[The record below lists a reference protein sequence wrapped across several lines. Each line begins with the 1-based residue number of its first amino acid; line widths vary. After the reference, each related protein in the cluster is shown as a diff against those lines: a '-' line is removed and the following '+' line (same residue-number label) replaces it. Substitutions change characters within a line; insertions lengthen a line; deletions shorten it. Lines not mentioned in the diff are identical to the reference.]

1 MNAEKSLK
9 LARRFIELPLQ
20 KRRLFLDGLRAE
32 GIDFS
37 QFPIP
42 ADVPQADR
50 QVLSYAQRRMWFLW
64 QLDPHSGAYNLPG
77 AVRLTGTLN
86 IDALQQAFTH
96 VVQRH
101 ETLRTVF
108 RQNADD
114 SLEHVGHAAPLTVE
128 QVDFTL
134 LPALDHDQAV
144 AAEAQQ
150 QSLQPFD
157 LANGPLLRIKL
168 LKLGTTEHVLLL
180 TLHHIV
186 SDGWSMNVLIDE
198 FIRSY
203 DAFERNQ
210 QPQLPALAIQYS
222 DYALWQRRWLEAG
235 ERERQLHY
243 WQAKLGDEHPVMA
256 LPTDYPRPAMPSYR
270 GTRHEFAV
278 APQLVEQLR
287 SLAQRHNVTL
297 FMLLLGAFNI
307 LLQRYSGQ
315 NDLRVGVPIANRNRR
330 EVEGLIGF
338 FVNTQVLRTQLTAQT
353 SVAELLEAIK
363 ETALGAQAHQEL
375 PFEQLVEALKL
386 ERNLSH
392 NPLFQV
398 MYNHQ
403 PNVAD
408 IEAVKTASGLQLG
421 LIEWEGRTTQFDLSL
436 DTYEKSGRLHAA
448 LTYAND
454 LFDGATITRMAR
466 HWNNLLR
473 ALVDNPERR
482 IGELPMLDASEVQT
496 QVHDWNR
503 THAEYP
509 THTCLQQLIEA
520 QVERTPNAMAVV
532 FGAQSMTY
540 GQLNAH
546 ANQLAHRLREQGVG
560 PDVLVGIAAERS
572 LEMVLGLLA
581 TLKAGGAYVPLD
593 PDYPA
598 ERLSYMI
605 EDSGIQLLLTQAHLL
620 ARLPVPDHVPTLRLD
635 STVGAS
641 LSRDLLNDQEIAR
654 QARSYSTQNLPS
666 FTQPEHLAYVI
677 YTSGST
683 GKPKGAGNTHAAL
696 VNRLSWMQQ
705 AYPLAVD
712 DAVLQKTPFS
722 FDVSVWEFFWPLLT
736 GARLVVAQPGEHRE
750 PLRLI
755 ETLREQQITTVH
767 FVPSMLQ
774 AFIHEVGVEQCSSL
788 RRIVCSGE
796 ALPIDAQQQV
806 FAKLPNAE
814 LYNLYGPTE
823 AAIDVTHWTCV
834 DEGANSVPIGLPIAN
849 LRTLVLDADLSPVAM
864 GVAGELYLGGV
875 GLARSYHR
883 RPALTAERFVPCPFN
898 EGERLYRTGD
908 LVRQR
913 VDGVIEYL
921 GRLDHQVK
929 LRGLRIELGEIEAR
943 LAEQPAVREAVVVVL
958 DGKQLVAY
966 VVLQDP
972 ATTDDW
978 QAALVS
984 QLQRGLPEYMVP
996 SHWVSLER
1004 LPLSPNGKLERK
1016 TLPRPDLSTLQQGYV
1031 APTNELEQRLAEIWK
1046 QVLGVAQVG
1055 VDDNFFALGGDSIIS
1070 IQVVSRAR
1078 QAGIA
1083 FSPRDLFQHQ
1093 TIRRLVRVAALS
1105 THTLIDQGLATGAVA
1120 LAPVQQWFFAQDM
1133 PQRQHWNQ
1141 SLLLHPRQP
1150 IDPAQLEHA
1159 LNTLLSHHDA
1169 LRLRFEQRDGQWQ
1182 QAYAELPIDSLLWL
1196 RQATSIDELNT
1207 LCEQTQLSLDLQT
1220 GPLLRALLVEMPDHS
1235 QRLLLVVHHLVVDG
1249 VSWRVLLEDVQ
1260 QFYTQPAQTPQAK
1273 TSAYQAWT
1281 ARLADEALARVDEL
1295 ALWQRQLAGASSD
1308 LPCDRP
1314 GAGLQNRHGR
1324 TLALTL
1330 DSELTRQLLHV
1341 APATYRTQVNDLLL
1355 SALARVICRW
1365 SGQAS
1370 SLIQL
1375 EGHGREALFAE
1386 LDLSR
1391 TVGWFTSLFPV
1402 QLTPAADMGA
1412 SIKSIKEQ
1420 LRSVPDKGVGFGLLR
1435 YLAGDEVGAQLA
1447 RLATPRITF
1456 NYLGQFDRQFDEGAL
1471 FVPAAESAGV
1481 AQDENAP
1488 LANWLSIEGQVY
1500 GGELSL
1506 QWTYSH
1512 EMFDDATVQALVDDY
1527 RRELS
1532 ALIAHC
1538 VNCEQG
1544 GMTPSD
1550 FPLAQLTQAQLDNL
1564 NVPASAIED
1573 IYPLSPMQQG
1583 LLVHTLLEPGS
1594 GIYFMQ
1600 DRYIIDSEIDLPRF
1614 TAAWHAVTQ
1623 RHDALRASFSLD
1635 DDGQMLQIIHRDAAP
1650 NVQVHDWTDRAE
1662 CEHESALQ
1670 ALLSEDR
1677 AQGFDL
1683 LNTPPFSL
1691 RLIRRSAGH
1700 YWFILSNHHILIDA
1714 WCRSLLLQDF
1724 FALYSG
1730 QRSLP
1735 PAARYRDFIEWLQGQ
1750 GEREALQAWTLEL
1763 AGFEQPTPLP
1773 FDRAVRRQGGFS
1785 QIGDCYADL
1794 DVSQGRALRE
1804 LAQRFQLTVNTLTQ
1818 AAWALV
1824 LQRYSGLDDVLFGVT
1839 VAGRPINRPE
1849 MQDTVGLFINSIP
1862 LRLRLPRAG
1871 HSVSVREWLQD
1882 LFEHN
1887 LALRE
1892 HEHLPLLK
1900 IQACSALEKGQ
1911 PIFDSLFV
1919 YENAP
1924 VESAVVSGAEQI
1936 SAKSDSARTHT
1947 NYPMT
1952 VVVYPGDALGLHL
1965 SYDQRFF
1972 DEATVE
1978 RLLADFKRLL
1988 LSIGEHAEGNVADLP
2003 WLAATERDHVLQAG
2017 NQTTRDYPLAQ
2028 GYVRLFEAQV
2038 AAQPE
2043 QVVATC
2049 LEQRWTYR
2057 DLDRRANRL
2066 GHALLAAGVSS
2077 DQPVAL
2083 LADRSLALLGM
2094 MLGSFKAGAAY
2105 LPLDP
2110 QLPVQRLLDLL
2121 QLGQVPMLVAS
2132 VACREQAYSLLAL
2145 LNPQQRPQLLI
2156 WDEVQT
2162 AGYSSEQ
2169 PGIYTGP
2176 NSLAYVIFTSGSTG
2190 TPKGV
2195 MVEQAG
2201 MLNNQLSKKPY
2212 LDLTPA
2218 DVIAQTASQSFDISV
2233 WQFLAAPL
2241 LGAQVDIVPNAIAH
2255 DPAALLAHVDARGI
2269 SVLESVP
2276 SLIHSLLD
2284 EPTGSLAT
2292 LRWML
2297 PTGEAMP
2304 PELAR
2309 RWLQRYP
2316 QIGLVNAYGPAECSD
2331 DVALFRV
2338 DAASAEGA
2346 YLPIGL
2352 ATDNNRLYVLGG
2364 DLQPVPMGVVGE
2376 LYVAGTGVGRGY
2388 FSDPLRT
2395 AAVFLPNPY
2404 AEQPGERLY
2413 RTGDLAR
2420 RRSDGQ
2426 LEYVGRI
2433 DQQVKVR
2440 GFRIELGEIE
2450 SRLRDLAG
2458 VREAAVVVQDS
2469 PTGKALVACVVA
2481 DDETQVWDQLRE
2493 QLKAGLKAQLP
2504 DYMLPLQWL
2513 QLDTLPLNANGKVD
2527 RKALPQAQT
2536 GDWQREMIAPHA
2548 GIETRIATIWQAVL
2562 KLDAVSR
2569 DDNFFELGGHS
2580 LLVAQVVSRVRQQL
2594 NIELPLSS
2602 LFESSVLS
2610 DFAAR
2615 CATPPPSVSQ
2625 PSLRPRVGDEPSVL
2639 SYAQQRQWILWQLD
2653 PDSAAY
2659 NIPAALRLKGALN
2672 REALLRSFNA
2682 LQSRHATLRT
2692 TFTQDGEQARGVLH
2706 ASLPLAL
2713 RELTL
2718 DVADPLRVEAWVAEE
2733 MRQPFDL
2740 RNGPLLRLLLLKVA
2754 ADEHVLVL
2762 TVHHIAADGWSMQ
2775 VMVDEFSALYL
2786 GHDLPPLAVSYA
2798 DYASWQRE
2806 WLQAGEGE
2814 RQLNAWREKLGSQ
2827 HPPLELPSELTRPA
2841 IRSERGARLELAIEP
2856 ALADGLRQVAQQYNV
2871 TLFMLLLASFQTLLH
2886 RYSGQSAINVGV
2898 PNAGRGR
2905 LETEGLIGFFINTQV
2920 LRAEI
2925 DGQQTFAS
2933 LLQQVKRD
2941 ALWAQAH
2948 QDLPFEQLVDALQPQ
2963 RSLSHSP
2970 LFQVLFNHQRQMG
2983 DSVERALPGLSIER
2997 MDWQQHTAQFDL
3009 ALDTEEQGDQL
3020 HASLTYACEVYDAA
3034 TIERLA
3040 GHWLNLLQAVV
3051 REPQQRIAQLPLLNS
3066 AEQQALIAQWNPQVQ
3081 VQPVA
3086 PTLHQLFEAQVALH
3100 PQALALRCGDDS
3112 LSYGELNAQANR
3124 LAHKLRELKV
3134 GPEVR
3139 VGIATER
3146 ALALVVGV
3154 LAILKAGGAYVP
3166 LDPQYPAERLSYMIE
3181 DSGIQL
3187 LLTQEHL
3194 LENLPPR
3201 VGVQAL
3207 CLEHVALD
3215 AFSADNVPNLAQP
3228 DNLAYVIFT
3237 SGSTGRPK
3245 GALLTHANV
3254 TRLLSATADEFGFG
3268 PSDVWTLFH
3277 SCAFDFSVWELYG
3290 ALCTGGRLVIVPYFI
3305 SREPHAFHQLL
3316 CDEQVTVLNQTP
3328 TAFRQLLP
3336 IACNSPQTLALRW
3349 VIFGGEALDV
3359 ASLRPWYERFGNDQ
3373 TTLVNM
3379 YGITETTVHVTYRA
3393 LSPLDLDAK
3402 VQSPIGRP
3410 VNDLSWYLLDSQLQP
3425 VMPGCAGELYI
3436 AGAGLARGYH
3446 GRAGL
3451 SAERFVPS
3459 PFASGARLYRSG
3471 DLARQRADGNIDYLG
3486 RIDQQVKIR
3495 GFRIELGEIETCLKQ
3510 QLGVSDAVLSVHQ
3523 GQLCAYVVA
3532 DETPADAR
3540 LWREQLRTALKV
3552 DLPDYMVPSHWLLL
3566 DALPLTSN
3574 GKLDRKALPLPAT
3587 DLYQRPYSAPVGALE
3602 TRLAAIWAQVLEVE
3616 RVGRHDNF
3624 FELGGHSLLAAQAS
3638 ARVELELGLDVALR
3652 ALFEAADLQAY
3663 AALAQAQTPADNDV
3677 RLSALES
3684 LLDEMEI
3691 N

>member
-9 LARRFIELPLQ
+9 LARRFIELPLE

-42 ADVPQADR
+42 GDVPQADR
-50 QVLSYAQRRMWFLW
+50 QALSYAQRRMWFLW

-77 AVRLTGTLN
+77 AVRLTGALN
-86 IDALQQAFTH
+86 LRALEQAFAE

-101 ETLRTVF
+101 QTLRTVF
-108 RQNADD
+108 RQNPDD
-114 SLEHVGHAAPLTVE
+114 SLEQVERLAPITVE
-128 QVDFTL
+128 PVDFSL
-134 LPALDHDQAV
+134 LPAIEREQAV

-168 LKLGTTEHVLLL
+168 LKLGADEHVLLL

-198 FIRSY
+198 FIRCY
-203 DAFERNQ
+203 DAFARNEA
-210 QPQLPALAIQYS
+210 PQLPELAIQYS

-235 ERERQLHY
+235 EQTRQLAY
-243 WQAKLGDEHPVMA
+243 WQAKLGDEHPVIT
-256 LPTDYPRPAMPSYR
+256 LPNDYPRPAVPSYR

-278 APQLVEQLR
+278 APELVEQLR
-287 SLAQRHNVTL
+287 ALAQQHTVTL

-338 FVNTQVLRTQLTAQT
+338 FVNTQVLRTQLTADT
-353 SVAELLEAIK
+353 TVAELLAAVK

-403 PNVAD
+403 PQVAD
-408 IEAVKTASGLQLG
+408 IEAIQTASGLTLG

-454 LFDGATITRMAR
+454 LFDGATISRMAR
-466 HWNNLLR
+466 HWCNLLR
-473 ALVDNPERR
+473 ALVDHPERR
-482 IGELPMLDASEVQT
+482 IGDLPMLDASEIQT
-496 QVHDWNR
+496 RVHDWNR
-503 THAEYP
+503 THAQYP
-509 THTCLQQLIEA
+509 THTGLHVLIEA
-520 QVERTPNAMAVV
+520 QVERIPDATALV
-532 FGAQSMTY
+532 FGAQTLSY
-540 GQLNAH
+540 AQLNAR
-546 ANQLAHRLREQGVG
+546 ANQLAHELRERGVG
-560 PDVLVGIAAERS
+560 PDVLVGIAVERS
-572 LEMVLGLLA
+572 VEMVIGLLA
-581 TLKAGGAYVPLD
+581 ILKAGGAYVPLD
-593 PDYPA
+593 PEYPA

-605 EDSGIQLLLTQAHLL
+605 DDSGIQLLLTQEHLQT
-620 ARLPVPDHVPTLRLD
+620 ALPQHIPVMRLD
-635 STVGAS
+635 C
-641 LSRDLLNDQEIAR
+641 LNDQQIAR
-654 QARSYSTQNLPS
+654 QARAYSAENLVDLTRPQN
-666 FTQPEHLAYVI
+666 LAYVI

-705 AYPLAVD
+705 AYRLTAD

-755 ETLREQQITTVH
+755 ETIRQQQISTLH

-774 AFIHEVGVEQCSSL
+774 AFIHEVGVEQCTSL

-796 ALPIDAQQQV
+796 ALPVDAQQQV
-806 FAKLPNAE
+806 FSKLPDAE

-823 AAIDVTHWTCV
+823 AAIDVTHWTCI
-834 DEGANSVPIGLPIAN
+834 DEGAASVPIGLPIAN
-849 LRTLVLDADLSPVAM
+849 LRTLVLDANLSPVAL
-864 GVAGELYLGGV
+864 GVAGELYLGGA

-898 EGERLYRTGD
+898 QGERLYRTGD
-908 LVRQR
+908 WVRQR

-943 LAEQPAVREAVVVVL
+943 LTEQPAVREAVVQVL

-966 VVLQDP
+966 VVLHAQAP
-972 ATTDDW
+972 ADAW
-978 QAALVS
+978 QTELAN
-984 QLQRGLPEYMVP
+984 QLQLGLPDYMVP
-996 SHWVSLER
+996 IHWVSLER
-1004 LPLSPNGKLERK
+1004 LPLSPNGKLDRK
-1016 TLPRPDLSTLQQGYV
+1016 ALPRPDISTVQQGYV
-1031 APTNELEQRLAEIWK
+1031 APASELELRLAEIWQ
-1046 QVLGVAQVG
+1046 QVLGVAQIG

-1093 TIRRLVRVAALS
+1093 TIRSLARIAALS
-1105 THTLIDQGLATGAVA
+1105 TETLVDQGLATGAVA
-1120 LAPVQQWFFAQDM
+1120 LAPVQQWFFSLDM

-1150 IDPAQLEHA
+1150 VDAGLLEQA
-1159 LNTLLSHHDA
+1159 LNTLVSHHDA
-1169 LRLRFEQRDGQWQ
+1169 LRLRFVQHHGQWQ
-1182 QAYAELPIDSLLWL
+1182 QAYAELPNEPLLWQ
-1196 RQATSIDELNT
+1196 RQAASTDELKT
-1207 LCEQTQLSLDLQT
+1207 LCEQTQCSLDLHN
-1220 GPLLRALLVEMPDHS
+1220 GPLLRALLVDMADHS
-1235 QRLLLVVHHLVVDG
+1235 QRLLLVIHHLVVDG
-1249 VSWRVLLEDVQ
+1249 VSWRVLLEDLQ
-1260 QFYTQPAQTPQAK
+1260 QFYTQPVQAAQAK

-1281 ARLADEALARVDEL
+1281 ARLADEAQARVGEL
-1295 ALWQRQLAGASSD
+1295 ALWQRQLAGASSE
-1308 LPCDRP
+1308 LPWDRP
-1314 GAGLQNRHGR
+1314 DAGLQNRHAR
-1324 TLALTL
+1324 TLSLTL
-1330 DSELTRQLLHV
+1330 DAELTRQLLQV

-1365 SGQAS
+1365 SGQPS

-1375 EGHGREALFAE
+1375 EGHGREDLFAD

-1402 QLTPAADMGA
+1402 QLTPSADLGD
-1412 SIKSIKEQ
+1412 SIKAIKEQ
-1420 LRSVPDKGVGFGLLR
+1420 LRSVPDKGVGYGLLR
-1435 YLAGDEVGAQLA
+1435 YLAGEGVAEQLA
-1447 RLATPRITF
+1447 SLATARITF
-1456 NYLGQFDRQFDEGAL
+1456 NYLGQFDRQFDDTAM
-1471 FVPAAESAGV
+1471 FAPATESAGL

-1500 GGELSL
+1500 GGELNL

-1527 RRELS
+1527 RDELTS
-1532 ALIAHC
+1532 LIAHC
-1538 VNCEQG
+1538 VNSEQG

-1550 FPLAQLTQAQLDNL
+1550 FPLAQLTQAQLDAL
-1564 NVPASAIED
+1564 KVAASAIED

-1594 GIYFMQ
+1594 GIYYMQ

-1614 TAAWHAVTQ
+1614 TAAWHAVVQ

-1650 NVQVHDWTDRAE
+1650 NVQVHDWTDRPE
-1662 CEHESALQ
+1662 GEHEAALQ
-1670 ALLSEDR
+1670 TLLAEDR

-1683 LNTPPFSL
+1683 LNSPPFSL

-1724 FALYSG
+1724 FVLYSG

-1735 PAARYRDFIEWLQGQ
+1735 PAARYRDFIEWLQTQ
-1750 GEREALQAWTLEL
+1750 GEREALQAWSAEL

-1794 DVSQGRALRE
+1794 EVSQGRALRE
-1804 LAQRFQLTVNTLTQ
+1804 LAQRYHVTVNTLTQ

-1824 LQRYSGLDDVLFGVT
+1824 LQRYSGLDEVLFGVT
-1839 VAGRPINRPE
+1839 VAGRPVNRPE

-1862 LRLRLPRAG
+1862 LRMRLPQAG
-1871 HSVSVREWLQD
+1871 QRVSVREWLQGV
-1882 LFEHN
+1882 FAHN

-1892 HEHLPLLK
+1892 HEHLPLLS
-1900 IQACSALEKGQ
+1900 IQACSALDKGQ

-1965 SYDQRFF
+1965 SYDKRFF

-1988 LSIGEHAEGNVADLP
+1988 LAIGEHAEGNVADLP
-2003 WLAATERDHVLQAG
+2003 LVEADERAQLLQAG
-2017 NQTTRDYPLAQ
+2017 NQTVRDYPLAQ
-2028 GYVRLFEAQV
+2028 AYVRLFEAQL
-2038 AAQPE
+2038 AAHPE

-2049 LEQRWTYR
+2049 LDQRWTYQM
-2057 DLDRRANRL
+2057 LDQRANRL
-2066 GHALLAAGVSS
+2066 GHALVAAGVTV

-2083 LADRSLALLGM
+2083 LAERSLELLGM
-2094 MLGSFKAGAAY
+2094 MLGTFKAGAGY

-2110 QLPVQRLLDLL
+2110 HLPTQRLLALL
-2121 QLGQVPMLVAS
+2121 QLGHVPLLVAS
-2132 VACREQAYSLLAL
+2132 AACREQAERVLAL
-2145 LNPQQRPQLLI
+2145 LSPAQRPPLLV
-2156 WDEVQT
+2156 WEDVQG
-2162 AGYSSEQ
+2162 AGYCSTS
-2169 PGIYTGP
+2169 PGIYTAP
-2176 NSLAYVIFTSGSTG
+2176 NNLAYVIFTSGSTG

-2201 MLNNQLSKKPY
+2201 MLNNQLSKQPY
-2212 LDLTPA
+2212 LHLSAA

-2241 LGAQVDIVPNAIAH
+2241 FGAQVDIVPNAIAH
-2255 DPAALLAHVDARGI
+2255 DPAALLTHVAARGI
-2269 SVLESVP
+2269 TVLESVP
-2276 SLIHSLLD
+2276 SLIQSLLD
-2284 EPTGSLAT
+2284 EPEGSLAA

-2338 DAASAEGA
+2338 DAASAQGA

-2352 ATDNNRLYVLGG
+2352 ATDNNRLYVLDG
-2364 DLQPVPMGVVGE
+2364 DLQPAPTGVVGE

-2388 FSDPLRT
+2388 FADPLRS
-2395 AAVFLPNPY
+2395 AAVFLPDPY
-2404 AEQPGERLY
+2404 AARAGERLY

-2420 RRSDGQ
+2420 RRPDGQ

-2469 PTGKALVACVVA
+2469 PTGKALVAFVVA
-2481 DDETQVWDQLRE
+2481 DDEANACSEWRE
-2493 QLKAGLKAQLP
+2493 TLKAALKAQLP
-2504 DYMLPLQWL
+2504 DYMVPLHWVQL
-2513 QLDTLPLNANGKVD
+2513 QGLPLNANGKVD
-2527 RKALPQAQT
+2527 RKALPQAQAV
-2536 GDWQREMIAPHA
+2536 DWQREVIAPHA
-2548 GIETRIATIWQAVL
+2548 GIESRIAAIWQEVL
-2562 KLDAVSR
+2562 KLEAVSR

-2594 NIELPLSS
+2594 GIELALSS

-2615 CATPPPSVSQ
+2615 CASQPPSLSQ
-2625 PSLRPRVGDEPSVL
+2625 PPLRPRAPGQPSVL
-2639 SYAQQRQWILWQLD
+2639 SYAQQRQWLLWQLD
-2653 PDSAAY
+2653 PHSAAY
-2659 NIPAALRLKGALN
+2659 NIPAALRLKGSLD

-2682 LQSRHATLRT
+2682 LQQRHETLRT
-2692 TFTQDGEQARGVLH
+2692 TFVQDGDQARGVLH
-2706 ASLPLAL
+2706 AHLPLAL

-2718 DVADPLRVEAWVAEE
+2718 DQPSAAQIDAQVAEE

-2740 RNGPLLRLLLLKVA
+2740 RTGPLLRVLLLKVA
-2754 ADEHVLVL
+2754 DDEHVLVL

-2775 VMVDEFSALYL
+2775 VMVDEFSQLYR
-2786 GHDLPPLAVSYA
+2786 GHELPPLAVSYA
-2798 DYASWQRE
+2798 DYAAWQRDG
-2806 WLQAGEGE
+2806 LQAGEGE
-2814 RQLNAWREKLGSQ
+2814 RQLNAWREQLGSQ
-2827 HPPLELPSELTRPA
+2827 HAPLELPSELVRPA
-2841 IRSERGARLELAIEP
+2841 IRSERGARVEVAIEP
-2856 ALADGLRQVAQQYNV
+2856 ALAGALRQLAQQHNV
-2871 TLFMLLLASFQTLLH
+2871 TLFMLLLASYQTLLH

-2898 PNAGRGR
+2898 PNAGRGQ

-2920 LRAEI
+2920 LRSEI

-2933 LLQQVKRD
+2933 LLQQVKRN

-2970 LFQVLFNHQRQMG
+2970 LFQVLFNHQRQIG
-2983 DSVERALPGLSIER
+2983 ESVERQLPGLSIER

-3009 ALDTEEQGDQL
+3009 ALDTEEQGERL
-3020 HASLTYACEVYDAA
+3020 HASLTYACDVYDAA

-3040 GHWLNLLQAVV
+3040 GHWLNLLRAVV
-3051 REPQQRIAQLPLLNS
+3051 QAPQQRIAELALLGPD
-3066 AEQQALIAQWNPQVQ
+3066 EQQALLTHWNPQVE
-3081 VQPVA
+3081 VQPA
-3086 PTLHQLFEAQVALH
+3086 GPTLHQLFEAQAALH
-3100 PQALALRCGDDS
+3100 PHALALRCGDDS
-3112 LSYGELNAQANR
+3112 MTYAALNAQANR
-3124 LAHKLRELKV
+3124 LARRLRERGV

-3146 ALALVVGV
+3146 AVALVVGV

-3207 CLEHVALD
+3207 CLEHVQWE
-3215 AFSADNVPNLAQP
+3215 AFSADNLLNLTRP
-3228 DNLAYVIFT
+3228 DNLAYVIYT

-3245 GALLTHANV
+3245 GALLSHANV
-3254 TRLLSATADEFGFG
+3254 GRLISATADEFAFG

-3277 SCAFDFSVWELYG
+3277 SYAFDFSVWEMFG

-3305 SREPHAFHQLL
+3305 SREPQAFHQLL

-3336 IACNSPQTLALRW
+3336 IACNSPQKLALRW

-3359 ASLRPWYERFGNDQ
+3359 ASLRPWYARFGDAP

-3379 YGITETTVHVTYRA
+3379 YGITETTVHVTWRA
-3393 LSPLDLDAK
+3393 LSTQDLDAR

-3410 VNDLSWYLLDSQLQP
+3410 ISDLSWYLLDSQLQP
-3425 VMPGCAGELYI
+3425 VAPGCAGELYI

-3451 SAERFVPS
+3451 TAERFVPS
-3459 PFASGARLYRSG
+3459 PFAPGVRLYRSG

-3510 QLGVSDAVLSVHQ
+3510 QVGVSDAVLSVHQ

-3532 DETPADAR
+3532 EQTPIDPLA
-3540 LWREQLRTALKV
+3540 WREQLRTALKV

-3566 DALPLTSN
+3566 EALPLTGN
-3574 GKLDRKALPLPAT
+3574 GKLDRKALPLPDAEHW
-3587 DLYQRPYSAPVGALE
+3587 QRPYSAPVGDLE
-3602 TRLAAIWAQVLEVE
+3602 TRLATIWAQVLEIE

-3624 FELGGHSLLAAQAS
+3624 FELGGHSLLAAQAN
-3638 ARVELELGLDVALR
+3638 ARVELELGLEVALR
-3652 ALFEAADLQAY
+3652 ALFETPDLHAY
-3663 AALAQAQTPADNDV
+3663 AALVQAQTPADNDV

>member
-9 LARRFIELPLQ
+9 LARRFIELPLE

-42 ADVPQADR
+42 ADVPATDR
-50 QVLSYAQRRMWFLW
+50 QSLSYAQRRMWFLW

-77 AVRLTGTLN
+77 AVRLTG
-86 IDALQQAFTH
+86 ALDSAALEQAFAH
-96 VVQRH
+96 LVQRH

-108 RQNADD
+108 RQNPDD
-114 SLEHVGHAAPLTVE
+114 SLEQAPLTVPLQVE
-128 QVDFTL
+128 QLDFSL
-134 LPALDHDQAV
+134 LPVIEREQAV
-144 AAEAQQ
+144 AAEAQR

-168 LKLGTTEHVLLL
+168 LKLAPQEHVLLL

-203 DAFERNQ
+203 DAFERGE
-210 QPQLPALAIQYS
+210 LPALAQLPIQYS
-222 DYALWQRRWLEAG
+222 DYALWQRRWLQAG
-235 ERERQLHY
+235 EQARQLEY
-243 WQAKLGDEHPVMA
+243 WQSRLGDEHPVMA

-270 GTRHEFAV
+270 GTRYEFAV

-287 SLAQRHNVTL
+287 ALAQQHNVTL

-307 LLQRYSGQ
+307 LLHRYSGQ
-315 NDLRVGVPIANRNRR
+315 DDLRVGVPIANRNRR

-338 FVNTQVLRTQLTAQT
+338 FVNTQVLRTQLNAQT
-353 SVAELLEAIK
+353 SVAELLGAVK

-403 PNVAD
+403 PQVAD
-408 IEAVKTASGLQLG
+408 IDTVNTASGLKLS
-421 LIEWEGRTTQFDLSL
+421 LVEWEGRTTQFDLSL
-436 DTYEKSGRLHAA
+436 DTYEKAGQLHAA

-454 LFDGATITRMAR
+454 LFDGATITRMAG
-466 HWNNLLR
+466 HWSNLLR

-482 IGELPMLDASEVQT
+482 VGELPMLDASEWQT

-503 THAEYP
+503 TQVAYP

-520 QVERTPNAMAVV
+520 QVERTPNAIALV
-532 FGAQSMTY
+532 FGTQSMTFA
-540 GQLNAH
+540 QLNAR
-546 ANQLAHRLREQGVG
+546 ANQLANLLREQGVG
-560 PDVLVGIAAERS
+560 PDVLVGIALERS
-572 LEMVLGLLA
+572 QEMVVGLLA
-581 TLKAGGAYVPLD
+581 ILKAGGAYVPLD
-593 PDYPA
+593 PEYPQ
-598 ERLSYMI
+598 ERLAYMI
-605 EDSGIQLLLTQAHLL
+605 DDSAIALLLTHSRLL
-620 ARLPVPDHVPTLRLD
+620 ATLPVADVKVITVDQPSGWLD
-635 STVGAS
+635 DYSAS
-641 LSRDLLNDQEIAR
+641 NLNLAQDSQ
-654 QARSYSTQNLPS
+654 
-666 FTQPEHLAYVI
+666 HLAYVI

-683 GKPKGAGNTHAAL
+683 GRPKGAGNTHAAL
-696 VNRLSWMQQ
+696 VNRLCWMQQ
-705 AYPLAVD
+705 AYALGAD

-755 ETLREQQITTVH
+755 ETIRQQRITTLH

-774 AFIHEVGVEQCSSL
+774 AFIHESAVEHCTSL

-796 ALPIDAQQQV
+796 ALPVDAQQQV
-806 FAKLPNAE
+806 FAKLPATE

-823 AAIDVTHWTCV
+823 AAIDVTHWTCLE
-834 DEGANSVPIGLPIAN
+834 EGAASVPIGLPIAN
-849 LRTLVLDADLSPVAM
+849 LRTCVLDANLSPVAL
-864 GVAGELYLGGV
+864 GVAGELYLGGA

-898 EGERLYRTGD
+898 QGERLYRTGD

-943 LAEQPAVREAVVVVL
+943 LVEHAAVREAVVLVL

-972 ATTDDW
+972 LQADW
-978 QAALVS
+978 QAALS
-984 QLQRGLPEYMVP
+984 AHLQLALPEYMVP
-996 SHWVSLER
+996 GLWLSLER
-1004 LPLSPNGKLERK
+1004 LPLSANGKLERK
-1016 TLPRPDLSTLQQGYV
+1016 ALPRPDLSALQQGYA
-1031 APTNELEQRLAEIWK
+1031 APACELEQRLADIW
-1046 QVLGVAQVG
+1046 QNVLGVAQIG

-1093 TIRRLVRVAALS
+1093 TIRSLARVAELS
-1105 THTLIDQGLATGAVA
+1105 QQTSIDQGLASGAVA
-1120 LAPVQQWFFAQDM
+1120 LAPVQQWFFAQPM
-1133 PQRQHWNQ
+1133 PQRHHWNQ

-1150 IDPAQLEHA
+1150 LEGAVLELA
-1159 LNTLLSHHDA
+1159 LRSLLTHHDG

-1182 QAYAELPIDSLLWL
+1182 QAYAELPTDSLLWH
-1196 RQATSIDELNT
+1196 RQVTGVQELNA
-1207 LCEQTQLSLDLQT
+1207 LCEQAQRSLDLQQ
-1220 GPLLRALLVEMPDHS
+1220 GPLLRALLVDMPDHS

-1249 VSWRVLLEDVQ
+1249 VSWRVLLEDLQ
-1260 QFYTQPAQTPQAK
+1260 QFYSAPSQPPQAK

-1281 ARLADEALARVDEL
+1281 ARLQGEALARVDEL
-1295 ALWQRQLAGASSD
+1295 AWWQAQLAGACSD

-1314 GAGLQNRHGR
+1314 DAGLQNRHGR
-1324 TLALTL
+1324 KLELKL
-1330 DSELTRQLLHV
+1330 DAELTRQLLQV

-1355 SALARVICRW
+1355 TALARVIGRW

-1375 EGHGREALFAE
+1375 EGHGREQLFDD

-1391 TVGWFTSLFPV
+1391 TLGWFTSLFPV
-1402 QLTPAADMGA
+1402 QLTAQGDFGT

-1420 LRSVPDKGVGFGLLR
+1420 LRSVPNKGVGYGLLR

-1447 RLATPRITF
+1447 GLATPRITF
-1456 NYLGQFDRQFDEGAL
+1456 NYMGQFDRQFDEQAL
-1471 FVPAAESAGV
+1471 FAPAAESAGL
-1481 AQDENAP
+1481 AQDENAL

-1506 QWTYSH
+1506 QWSYSQQ
-1512 EMFDDATVQALVDDY
+1512 MFDDATVQALVDDY
-1527 RRELS
+1527 RHELS
-1532 ALIAHC
+1532 ALIEHC
-1538 VNCEQG
+1538 VGCEAG

-1550 FPLAQLTQAQLDNL
+1550 FPLASLTQAQLDNL
-1564 NVPASAIED
+1564 KVPASAIED

-1614 TAAWHAVTQ
+1614 TAAWHAVVQ

-1635 DDGQMLQIIHRDAAP
+1635 EDGQMLQIIHRDAAP
-1650 NVQVHDWTDRAE
+1650 KVQLHDWTERPQA
-1662 CEHESALQ
+1662 EHEAALQ
-1670 ALLSEDR
+1670 ALLAEDR

-1683 LNTPPFSL
+1683 LNSPPFSL

-1724 FALYSG
+1724 FTLYSG
-1730 QRSLP
+1730 QHSLP
-1735 PAARYRDFIEWLQGQ
+1735 PAARYRDFIQWLQEQ
-1750 GEREALQAWTLEL
+1750 GESAALNAWTVELE
-1763 AGFEQPTPLP
+1763 GFEQPTPLP
-1773 FDRAVRRQGGFS
+1773 FDRPVRRQGGFS
-1785 QIGDCYADL
+1785 EIGDCYADL
-1794 DVSQGRALRE
+1794 EPAQGRALRE
-1804 LAQRFQLTVNTLTQ
+1804 LAQRYQLTVNTLTQ

-1824 LQRYSGLDDVLFGVT
+1824 LQRYSGLDQVLFGVT
-1839 VAGRPINRPE
+1839 VAGRPINLAQ

-1862 LRLRLPRAG
+1862 LRVRLPRAG
-1871 HSVSVREWLQD
+1871 QSVSVQSWLQD

-1900 IQACSALEKGQ
+1900 IQACSGLEKGQ
-1911 PIFDSLFV
+1911 SIFDSLFV

-1924 VESAVVSGAEQI
+1924 VESAVVSGAQQI
-1936 SAKSDSARTHT
+1936 SARSDSARTHT

-1965 SYDQRFF
+1965 SYDKRFF

-1988 LSIGEHAEGNVADLP
+1988 LAIGEHADGQFADLP
-2003 WLAATERDHVLQAG
+2003 VVDAAERGQLLQAG
-2017 NQTTRDYPLAQ
+2017 NQTTRDYPLDQ
-2028 GYVRLFEAQV
+2028 GYVRLFEAQL
-2038 AAQPE
+2038 AAHPDR
-2043 QVVATC
+2043 VVATC

-2057 DLDRRANRL
+2057 ELDTRANRL
-2066 GHALLAAGVSS
+2066 AQALIAAGIGV

-2083 LADRSLALLGM
+2083 LAERSLELLGM
-2094 MLGSFKAGAAY
+2094 MLSSFKAGAAY

-2110 QLPVQRLLDLL
+2110 QLPQQRLLDLL
-2121 QLGQVPMLVAS
+2121 QLGRVPALVAS
-2132 VACREQAYSLLAL
+2132 AACGEQAQALLAL
-2145 LNPQQRPQLLI
+2145 LAPEQRPLLLI

-2162 AGYSSEQ
+2162 AGGSCAQPQIYSA
-2169 PGIYTGP
+2169 P
-2176 NSLAYVIFTSGSTG
+2176 NNLAYVIFTSGSTG

-2201 MLNNQLSKKPY
+2201 MLNNQLSKQPY
-2212 LDLTPA
+2212 LHLTGA

-2241 LGAQVDIVPNAIAH
+2241 FGAQVDIVPNAIAH
-2255 DPAALLAHVDARGI
+2255 DPAALLAHVAARGI

-2276 SLIHSLLD
+2276 SLIQSLLD
-2284 EPTGSLAT
+2284 EPQGSLAA

-2304 PELAR
+2304 PQLAR

-2338 DAASAEGA
+2338 DAASVDGA

-2352 ATDNNRLYVLGG
+2352 ATDNNRLYVLDGG
-2364 DLQPVPMGVVGE
+2364 LQPVPTGVVGE

-2388 FSDPLRT
+2388 FSDPARS
-2395 AAVFLPNPY
+2395 AAVFMPNPY
-2404 AEQPGERLY
+2404 AQQPGERLY

-2420 RRSDGQ
+2420 RRADGQ

-2450 SRLRDLAG
+2450 SRLRELDG
-2458 VREAAVVVQDS
+2458 VREAAVVVQEG
-2469 PTGKALVACVVA
+2469 PTGKALVAFVVA
-2481 DDETQVWDQLRE
+2481 DDEAPHWSQLRE
-2493 QLKAGLKAQLP
+2493 QLKAGLKSRLP
-2504 DYMLPLQWL
+2504 DYMVPLQW
-2513 QLDTLPLNANGKVD
+2513 QVLDSLPLNANGKVD
-2527 RKALPQAQT
+2527 RRALPQA
-2536 GDWQREMIAPHA
+2536 GDWQREVIAPLA
-2548 GIETRIATIWQAVL
+2548 GIETRIAAIWQQVL
-2562 KLDAVSR
+2562 KLDAVGR

-2602 LFESSVLS
+2602 LFETASLS
-2610 DFAAR
+2610 DFASR
-2615 CATPPPSVSQ
+2615 CAAQPPTVSQ
-2625 PSLRPRVGDEPSVL
+2625 PPLRPLVGGQADVL

-2672 REALLRSFNA
+2672 RDALLRSFND
-2682 LQSRHATLRT
+2682 LQARHATLRT
-2692 TFTQDGEQARGVLH
+2692 TFSQDGEQARGVLH

-2713 RELTL
+2713 RELIL
-2718 DVADPLRVEAWVAEE
+2718 DTVSEAQIEALVSEE

-2740 RNGPLLRLLLLKVA
+2740 RHGPLLRVLLLKVA

-2775 VMVDEFSALYL
+2775 VMVDEFSALYVAHVQGQAPNL
-2786 GHDLPPLAVSYA
+2786 APLVVSYA
-2798 DYASWQRE
+2798 DYAAWQRN
-2806 WLQAGEGE
+2806 WLQGGEGE
-2814 RQLNAWREKLGSQ
+2814 RQLNAWREKLGT
-2827 HPPLELPSELTRPA
+2827 HHAPLELGSELTRPA
-2841 IRSERGARLELAIEP
+2841 IRSERGARIELTVEP
-2856 ALADGLRQVAQQYNV
+2856 QLASQLRQLAQQQNV
-2871 TLFMLLLASFQTLLH
+2871 TLFMLLLTSLQTLLH
-2886 RYSGQSAINVGV
+2886 RYSGQSAISVGV

-2905 LETEGLIGFFINTQV
+2905 IETEGLIGFFINTQV

-2933 LLQQVKRD
+2933 LLQQVKQT

-2948 QDLPFEQLVDALQPQ
+2948 QELPFEQLVEALQPQ
-2963 RSLSHSP
+2963 RSLSHTP
-2970 LFQVLFNHQRQMG
+2970 LFDVLFNHQRQVG
-2983 DSVERALPGLSIER
+2983 DSVERTLPGLTVQR
-2997 MDWQQHTAQFDL
+2997 MDWQQHSAQFDL
-3009 ALDTEEQGDQL
+3009 ALDTEEQGEHL
-3020 HASLTYACEVYDAA
+3020 HASLTYASDVYDPA

-3040 GHWLNLLQAVV
+3040 GHWLNLLRAVV
-3051 REPQQRIAQLPLLNS
+3051 REPQQRIAGLPMLDEV
-3066 AEQQALIAQWNPQVQ
+3066 EQQALIAQWNPQVLS
-3081 VQPVA
+3081 QPLA
-3086 PTLHQLFEAQVALH
+3086 PNLHQMFEAQVALQ
-3100 PQALALRCGDDS
+3100 PQAVALRCDGDS
-3112 LSYGELNAQANR
+3112 LSYGALNAQANR
-3124 LAHKLRELKV
+3124 LAHKLRELGV
-3134 GPEVR
+3134 GAEVR

-3146 ALALVVGV
+3146 SMALVVGV

-3207 CLEHVALD
+3207 CMEHLGLD
-3215 AFSADNVPNLAQP
+3215 AFSPENLGNLTQP
-3228 DNLAYVIFT
+3228 DNLAYVIYT

-3245 GALLTHANV
+3245 GALLSHANV
-3254 TRLLSATADEFGFG
+3254 TRLLGATADQFGFG
-3268 PSDVWTLFH
+3268 SSDVWTLFH
-3277 SCAFDFSVWELYG
+3277 SYAFDFSVWELFG
-3290 ALCTGGRLVIVPYFI
+3290 ALCTGGRLVIVPYYI
-3305 SREPHAFHQLL
+3305 SREPEVFHRLL
-3316 CDEQVTVLNQTP
+3316 CDEHVTVLNQTP

-3336 IACNSPQTLALRW
+3336 IACNSPHPLALRW
-3349 VIFGGEALDV
+3349 VIFGGEALQ
-3359 ASLRPWYERFGNDQ
+3359 ASSLRPWYERFGDRQ

-3393 LSPLDLDAK
+3393 ISPTDLDAR

-3410 VNDLSWYLLDSQLQP
+3410 LSDLSWYLLDSQLQP
-3425 VMPGCAGELYI
+3425 VAAGCAGELYI

-3451 SAERFVPS
+3451 TAERFVPS
-3459 PFASGARLYRSG
+3459 PFEPGTRLYRSG

-3486 RIDQQVKIR
+3486 RADQQVKIR
-3495 GFRIELGEIETCLKQ
+3495 GFRIELGEIEACLKQ
-3510 QLGVSDAVLSVHQ
+3510 QVGVSDAVLSVYQ
-3523 GQLCAYVVA
+3523 EQLCAYVVA
-3532 DETPADAR
+3532 DQPPADPLA
-3540 LWREQLRTALKV
+3540 WREQLRAALKGE
-3552 DLPDYMVPSHWLLL
+3552 LPDYMVPTHWLLL
-3566 DALPLTSN
+3566 DALPLTGN
-3574 GKLDRKALPLPAT
+3574 GKLDRNALPLPDAEHW
-3587 DLYQRPYSAPVGALE
+3587 QRPYTAPVGELE
-3602 TRLAAIWAQVLEVE
+3602 TQLAAIWASVLEVE

-3638 ARVELELGLDVALR
+3638 ARVELQLGIELALR

>member
-9 LARRFIELPLQ
+9 LARRFIELPLE

-42 ADVPQADR
+42 ADVAQDDR
-50 QVLSYAQRRMWFLW
+50 HALSYAQRRMWFLW

-77 AVRLTGTLN
+77 AVRLTGALN
-86 IDALQQAFTH
+86 IAALEQAFAH

-108 RQNADD
+108 HQQADD
-114 SLEHVGHAAPLTVE
+114 SLEQAALSQPLVVE
-128 QVDFTL
+128 HMDFTL
-134 LPALDHDQAV
+134 LPALEHEQAI
-144 AAEAQQ
+144 AREAQR
-150 QSLQPFD
+150 QSLLPFD
-157 LANGPLLRIKL
+157 LASGPLLRIKL
-168 LKLGTTEHVLLL
+168 IKLGDDEHVLLL

-198 FIRSY
+198 FIQGY
-203 DAFERNQ
+203 DAFERGQ
-210 QPQLPALAIQYS
+210 QPQLPDLPIQYS

-235 ERERQLHY
+235 EQARQLEY
-243 WQAKLGDEHPVMA
+243 WQAKLGDEHPVIA

-278 APQLVEQLR
+278 DPALVEQLR
-287 SLAQRHNVTL
+287 ALAQRHNVTL
-297 FMLLLGAFNI
+297 FMLLLAAFNI
-307 LLQRYSGQ
+307 LLHRYSGQ
-315 NDLRVGVPIANRNRR
+315 TDVRVGVPIANRNRR

-338 FVNTQVLRTQLTAQT
+338 FVNTQVLRSELNAQT
-353 SVAELLEAIK
+353 RVTDLLAAVK

-375 PFEQLVEALKL
+375 PFEQLVEAFKL

-403 PNVAD
+403 PQVAD
-408 IEAVKTASGLQLG
+408 IETVSTASGLALG
-421 LIEWEGRTTQFDLSL
+421 VIEWEGRTTQFDLSL
-436 DTYEKSGRLHAA
+436 DTWEKGGRLNAA

-454 LFDGATITRMAR
+454 LFDASTVSRMAR
-466 HWNNLLR
+466 HWGNLLR
-473 ALVDNPERR
+473 ALVDNADCR
-482 IGELPMLDASEVQT
+482 IGELAMLDASELHT
-496 QVHDWNR
+496 QVRDWNN
-503 THAEYP
+503 TGAVYP
-509 THTCLQQLIEA
+509 VHVCLHPLIEA
-520 QVERTPNAMAVV
+520 QVLRTPQATALV
-532 FGAQSMTY
+532 FGNQSLTY
-540 GQLNAH
+540 AQLNAR
-546 ANQLAHRLREQGVG
+546 ANQLARRLREQGVG
-560 PDVLVGIAAERS
+560 PDVLVGIALERS
-572 LEMVLGLLA
+572 VEMVVGLLA
-581 TLKAGGAYVPLD
+581 ILKAGGAYVPLD
-593 PDYPA
+593 PEYPQ

-605 EDSGIQLLLTQAHLL
+605 EDSGIGLLLTQQALL
-620 ARLPVPDHVPTLRLD
+620 THLPVAGIQVIALDQAVETLQDDDD
-635 STVGAS
+635 SN
-641 LSRDLLNDQEIAR
+641 LNLAQDAR
-654 QARSYSTQNLPS
+654 
-666 FTQPEHLAYVI
+666 HLAYVI

-683 GKPKGAGNTHAAL
+683 GRPKGAGNTHAAL
-696 VNRLSWMQQ
+696 VNRLCWMQQ
-705 AYPLAVD
+705 AYGLNEHD
-712 DAVLQKTPFS
+712 TVLQKTPFS

-755 ETLREQQITTVH
+755 ETLRQHQVSTVH

-774 AFIHEVGVEQCSSL
+774 AFIHETGVEHCTSL

-796 ALPIDAQQQV
+796 ALAVDAQQQV
-806 FAKLPNAE
+806 FAKLPGTE

-834 DEGANSVPIGLPIAN
+834 DEGAASVPIGLPIAN
-849 LRTLVLDADLSPVAM
+849 LRTLVLDADLSPVAL
-864 GVAGELYLGGV
+864 GVAGELYLGGA
-875 GLARSYHR
+875 GLARNYHR
-883 RPALTAERFVPCPFN
+883 RPGLTAERFVPCPFN
-898 EGERLYRTGD
+898 QGERLYRTGD

-929 LRGLRIELGEIEAR
+929 LRGLRIEMGEIEAR
-943 LAEQPAVREAVVVVL
+943 LAEHAAVREAVALVL

-972 ATTDDW
+972 ATAGDW
-978 QAALVS
+978 QAALAAH
-984 QLQRGLPEYMVP
+984 LLRGLPEYMVP
-996 SHWVSLER
+996 GHWISLEQ
-1004 LPLSPNGKLERK
+1004 LPLSPNGKLERRA
-1016 TLPRPDLSTLQQGYV
+1016 LPRPDLSSAQQDYT
-1031 APTNELEQRLAEIWK
+1031 APATELEQRLADIW
-1046 QVLGVAQVG
+1046 QTVLGVSPLG

-1093 TIRRLVRVAALS
+1093 TIRSLARVAELS
-1105 THTLIDQGLATGAVA
+1105 THTAIDQGIAHGAVA
-1120 LAPVQQWFFAQDM
+1120 LAPVQQWFFEQAM
-1133 PQRQHWNQ
+1133 PAPHHWNQ
-1141 SLLLHPRQP
+1141 ALLLQPRQP
-1150 IDPAQLEHA
+1150 LEAAPLEQA
-1159 LNTLLSHHDA
+1159 LRQLLSHHDA
-1169 LRLRFEQRDGQWQ
+1169 LRLRFEQHDGRWQ
-1182 QAYAELPIDSLLWL
+1182 QAYADLSADSLLWHK
-1196 RQATSIDELNT
+1196 AAAGTDELNA
-1207 LCEQTQLSLDLQT
+1207 LCEHAQRSLDLQQ
-1220 GPLLRALLVEMPDHS
+1220 GPLLRALLVDMPDHT
-1235 QRLLLVVHHLVVDG
+1235 QRLLLVIHHLAVDG
-1249 VSWRVLLEDVQ
+1249 VSWRVLLEDLQ
-1260 QFYTQPAQTPQAK
+1260 QFYAQPSHAPQPK

-1281 ARLADEALARVDEL
+1281 ARLAEEAHARLPEL
-1295 ALWQRQLAGASSD
+1295 ALWQAQLAAAPHE
-1308 LPCDRP
+1308 LPRDHLE
-1314 GAGLQNRHGR
+1314 AGLRTRH
-1324 TLALTL
+1324 AQKVELTL
-1330 DSELTRQLLHV
+1330 DAERTRQLLQV

-1355 SALARVICRW
+1355 TALARVICRW
-1365 SGQAS
+1365 SGHAS

-1375 EGHGREALFAE
+1375 EGHGREELFADV
-1386 LDLSR
+1386 DLSR

-1402 QLTPAADMGA
+1402 QLTPAAGLGE
-1412 SIKSIKEQ
+1412 SIKAIKEQ
-1420 LRSVPDKGVGFGLLR
+1420 LRSVPDKGVGYGLLR
-1435 YLAGDEVGAQLA
+1435 YLAGEAAGAQLA
-1447 RLATPRITF
+1447 ALPTPRITF
-1456 NYLGQFDRQFDEGAL
+1456 NYLGQFDRQFDEQAL
-1471 FVPAAESAGV
+1471 FVPAAESAGQ
-1481 AQDENAP
+1481 AQDQDAP

-1500 GGELSL
+1500 GGELNL
-1506 QWTYSH
+1506 QWTYSR
-1512 EMFDDATVQALVDDY
+1512 EMFDAHTLEALVEDY
-1527 RRELS
+1527 QQELC
-1532 ALIAHC
+1532 ALIEHC
-1538 VNCEQG
+1538 VTHETG

-1550 FPLAQLTQAQLDNL
+1550 FPLARLTQQQLDSL
-1564 NVPASAIED
+1564 KVPASAIED

-1600 DRYIIDSEIDLPRF
+1600 DRYIIDSDIDLPRF
-1614 TAAWHAVTQ
+1614 TAAWHAVAQ

-1650 NVQVHDWTDRAE
+1650 KVQVHDWTGRPEA
-1662 CEHESALQ
+1662 EHETALQ
-1670 ALLSEDR
+1670 ALLAQDR
-1677 AQGFDL
+1677 AEGFDL
-1683 LNTPPFSL
+1683 LNTPPFNL
-1691 RLIRRSAGH
+1691 RLIRRRAGH

-1735 PAARYRDFIEWLQGQ
+1735 PAARYRDFIQWLQEQ
-1750 GEREALQAWTLEL
+1750 GEREALQAWTQEL

-1773 FDRAVRRQGGFS
+1773 FDRALRRQGGFS
-1785 QIGDCYADL
+1785 QIGDVYADL
-1794 DVSQGRALRE
+1794 EVCQGRALRE
-1804 LAQRFQLTVNTLTQ
+1804 LAQRYQLTVNTLTQ

-1824 LQRYSGLDDVLFGVT
+1824 LQRYSGLDEVLFGVT

-1862 LRLRLPRAG
+1862 LRMRLPRAG
-1871 HSVSVREWLQD
+1871 QQVSVREWLQG

-1892 HEHLPLLK
+1892 HEHLPLLQ
-1900 IQACSALEKGQ
+1900 IQACSALDKGQ
-1911 PIFDSLFV
+1911 SIFDSLFV

-1965 SYDQRFF
+1965 SYDKRFF
-1972 DEATVE
+1972 DDATAE

-1988 LSIGEHAEGNVADLP
+1988 LAIGEHADGLFADLP
-2003 WLAATERDHVLQAG
+2003 VVDAGEREHVLQAG
-2017 NQTTRDYPLAQ
+2017 NQTARDYPLAH
-2028 GYVRLFEAQV
+2028 GYVRLFEAQC
-2038 AAQPE
+2038 AAHPQ

-2049 LEQRWTYR
+2049 LDQRWTYR
-2057 DLDRRANRL
+2057 DLDTRANRL
-2066 GHALLAAGVSS
+2066 GHALVEAGVRV

-2083 LADRSLALLGM
+2083 LAERSLELLGM

-2110 QLPVQRLLDLL
+2110 QLPARRLLDLL
-2121 QLGQVPMLVAS
+2121 HLGQVPLLVAS
-2132 VACREQAYSLLAL
+2132 AACREQAHQILAQL
-2145 LNPQQRPQLLI
+2145 APAQRPQLRV
-2156 WDEVQT
+2156 WEEVQG
-2162 AGYSSEQ
+2162 ARFSSAQ
-2169 PGIYTGP
+2169 PGIYTAP
-2176 NSLAYVIFTSGSTG
+2176 NNLAYVIFTSGSTG

-2212 LDLTPA
+2212 LDLGSA

-2241 LGAQVDIVPNAIAH
+2241 FGAQVDIVPNAIAH
-2255 DPAALLAHVDARGI
+2255 DPAALLAHVAARGI

-2284 EPTGSLAT
+2284 EPQGSLAP

-2316 QIGLVNAYGPAECSD
+2316 RIGLVNAYGPAECSD

-2352 ATDNNRLYVLGG
+2352 ATDNNRLYVLDGG
-2364 DLQPVPMGVVGE
+2364 LQPVPTGVVGE

-2388 FSDPLRT
+2388 FGDPLRS
-2395 AAVFLPNPY
+2395 ASVFLPNPY
-2404 AEQPGERLY
+2404 AQQPGERLY

-2420 RRSDGQ
+2420 RRADGQ

-2450 SRLRDLAG
+2450 SRLRDLEG
-2458 VREAAVVVQDS
+2458 VREAAVVVQEG
-2469 PTGKALVACVVA
+2469 PIGKALVAFVVA
-2481 DDETQVWDQLRE
+2481 DDDAPHWNTLRE
-2493 QLKAGLKAQLP
+2493 HLKAGLKAQLP
-2504 DYMLPLQWL
+2504 DYMVPLQWL
-2513 QLDTLPLNANGKVD
+2513 HLDQLPLNANGKVD
-2527 RKALPQAQT
+2527 RKALPQAQAA
-2536 GDWQREMIAPHA
+2536 DWQREVVQPRA
-2548 GIETRIATIWQAVL
+2548 GIETLMASIWQDVL
-2562 KLDAVSR
+2562 KLDAVGR

-2594 NIELPLSS
+2594 SIELPLSS
-2602 LFESSVLS
+2602 LFEYSVLS

-2615 CATPPPSVSQ
+2615 CAAQPQSVSQ
-2625 PSLRPRVGDEPSVL
+2625 PLLRALPAGQAGVL
-2639 SYAQQRQWILWQLD
+2639 SFAQQRQWILWQLD

-2659 NIPAALRLKGALN
+2659 NLPAALRLKGVLN
-2672 REALLRSFNA
+2672 REALLRSFSD
-2682 LQSRHATLRT
+2682 LQTRHATLRT

-2706 ASLPLAL
+2706 ASLPLAV
-2713 RELTL
+2713 RELAVSAPGAAEIETL
-2718 DVADPLRVEAWVAEE
+2718 VAQE

-2740 RNGPLLRLLLLKVA
+2740 RNGPLLRVLLLNVA
-2754 ADEHVLVL
+2754 AEEHVLVL

-2775 VMVDEFSALYL
+2775 VMVDEFCALYL
-2786 GHDLPPLAVSYA
+2786 AHVQGQAPQLPTLNIHYG
-2798 DYASWQRE
+2798 DYAAWQRD

-2814 RQLNAWREKLGSQ
+2814 RQLSAWKAHLGT
-2827 HPPLELPSELTRPA
+2827 HPAPLELPSELTRPA
-2841 IRSERGARLELAIEP
+2841 IRSERGARLELLIEP
-2856 ALADGLRQVAQQYNV
+2856 ELAAGLRQLAQQQSV
-2871 TLFMLLLASFQTLLH
+2871 TLFMLLLASYQTVLH
-2886 RYSGQSAINVGV
+2886 RYSGQSTINVGV
-2898 PNAGRGR
+2898 PNAGRSR

-2933 LLQQVKRD
+2933 LLQQVKKA

-2948 QDLPFEQLVDALQPQ
+2948 QELPFEQLVEALQPE

-2970 LFQVLFNHQRQMG
+2970 LFQVLFNHQRQLG
-2983 DSVERALPGLSIER
+2983 ESVERSLPGLTVER

-3009 ALDTEEQGDQL
+3009 ALDTEEQGEQL
-3020 HASLTYACEVYDAA
+3020 HASLTYASDVYDAA
-3034 TIERLA
+3034 TMTQLG
-3040 GHWLNLLQAVV
+3040 GHWLNLLRAVV
-3051 REPQQRIAQLPLLNS
+3051 REPQQRIAALELLEPC
-3066 AEQQALIAQWNPQVQ
+3066 EQQALIEQWNPNVQ
-3081 VQPVA
+3081 RQPVA
-3086 PTLHQLFEAQVALH
+3086 AALHQLFEAQAAAQPHAVAL
-3100 PQALALRCGDDS
+3100 RWGDEG
-3112 LSYGELNAQANR
+3112 LSYADLNARSNR
-3124 LAHKLRELKV
+3124 LARKLRELGV

-3146 ALALVVGV
+3146 AIPLVVGV

-3166 LDPQYPAERLSYMIE
+3166 LDPQYPAERLSFMIE
-3181 DSGIQL
+3181 DSGIAL

-3194 LENLPPR
+3194 LEHLPPR
-3201 VGVQAL
+3201 VGVQTL
-3207 CLEHVALD
+3207 CLEHLALD
-3215 AFSADNVPNLAQP
+3215 AFSADNLANQTLP
-3228 DNLAYVIFT
+3228 DTLAYVIYT

-3245 GALLTHANV
+3245 GALLSHANV
-3254 TRLLSATADEFGFG
+3254 TRLLSATQQPFGFG
-3268 PSDVWTLFH
+3268 AQDVWTLFH
-3277 SCAFDFSVWELYG
+3277 SYAFDFSVWELFG

-3305 SREPHAFHQLL
+3305 SREPQAFHQLL
-3316 CDEQVTVLNQTP
+3316 CDEGVTVLNQTP

-3336 IACNSPQTLALRW
+3336 IACQSTLPLALRW

-3359 ASLRPWYERFGNDQ
+3359 SSLRPWYERFGDQ
-3373 TTLVNM
+3373 STTLVNM
-3379 YGITETTVHVTYRA
+3379 YGITETTVHVTFRA
-3393 LSPLDLDAK
+3393 LSPADLDAK

-3410 VNDLSWYLLDSQLQP
+3410 LSDLSWYLLDSQLQP
-3425 VMPGCAGELYI
+3425 VAAGCAGELYI

-3446 GRAGL
+3446 GRTGL
-3451 SAERFVPS
+3451 TAERFVPS
-3459 PFASGARLYRSG
+3459 PFAPGERLYRSG

-3495 GFRIELGEIETCLKQ
+3495 GFRIELGEIEACLKQ
-3510 QLGVSDAVLSVHQ
+3510 QVGVAQAVLSVHP
-3523 GQLCAYVVA
+3523 GTHGPQLCAYLVA
-3532 DETPADAR
+3532 DQAPADPLA
-3540 LWREQLRTALKV
+3540 WREHLREALKV
-3552 DLPDYMVPSHWLLL
+3552 DLPDYMVPTHWRLL
-3566 DALPLTSN
+3566 DALPLTGN
-3574 GKLDRKALPLPAT
+3574 GKLDRKALPPP
-3587 DLYQRPYSAPVGALE
+3587 DVEDWQRPYSAPVGELE
-3602 TRLAAIWAQVLEVE
+3602 QQLAAIWASVLNVE

-3638 ARVELELGLDVALR
+3638 ARVELELGIELALR

-3663 AALAQAQTPADNDV
+3663 AAVAQAQTPADNDG

>member
-9 LARRFIELPLQ
+9 LARRFIELPLE

-42 ADVPQADR
+42 AQVPAEDR
-50 QVLSYAQRRMWFLW
+50 QALSYAQRRMWFLW
-64 QLDPHSGAYNLPG
+64 QLDPDSGAYNLPG
-77 AVRLTGTLN
+77 AVRLSGVLD
-86 IDALQQAFTH
+86 IAALEQAFASL
-96 VVQRH
+96 VARH

-114 SLEHVGHAAPLTVE
+114 SLEQVALTAPLEV
-128 QVDFTL
+128 QHLDFSL
-134 LPALDHDQAV
+134 LPSIEREQAV
-144 AAEAQQ
+144 AAEAQR
-150 QSLQPFD
+150 QSLQAFD
-157 LANGPLLRIKL
+157 LAHGPLLRVSL
-168 LKLGTTEHVLLL
+168 LRLAEREHVLLL

-198 FIRSY
+198 FIRCY
-203 DAFERNQ
+203 DAFERGQ
-210 QPQLPALAIQYS
+210 VPQLAELPIQYS

-235 ERERQLHY
+235 EQARQLEY
-243 WQAKLGDEHPVMA
+243 WQARLGDEHPVMT

-270 GTRHEFAV
+270 GTRHEFALDP
-278 APQLVEQLR
+278 ALVDQLR
-287 SLAQRHNVTL
+287 GLAQRHNVTL

-307 LLQRYSGQ
+307 LLHRYSGQ
-315 NDLRVGVPIANRNRR
+315 DDLRVGVPIANRNRR

-338 FVNTQVLRTQLTAQT
+338 FVNTQVLRTQLNART
-353 SVAELLEAIK
+353 SVAELLSAVKEA
-363 ETALGAQAHQEL
+363 ALGAQAHQDL
-375 PFEQLVEALKL
+375 PFEQLVDALKL

-403 PNVAD
+403 PQVAD
-408 IEAVKTASGLQLG
+408 IEAVQTASGLELG
-421 LIEWEGRTTQFDLSL
+421 LIEWQGRTTQFDLSL
-436 DTYEKSGRLHAA
+436 DTYEKAGRLYAA

-454 LFDGATITRMAR
+454 LFDATTITRMAR
-466 HWNNLLR
+466 HWSNLLR

-482 IGELPMLDASEVQT
+482 VGELPMLDAAELQT

-503 THAEYP
+503 TGADYP
-509 THTCLQQLIEA
+509 TRHCLQHLLQA
-520 QVERTPNAMAVV
+520 QVERTPQATALV
-532 FGAQSMTY
+532 FGEQSLSY
-540 GQLNAH
+540 AQLNAR
-546 ANQLAHRLREQGVG
+546 ANQLAHGLREQGVG
-560 PDVLVGIAAERS
+560 PDVLVGIAVERS
-572 LEMVLGLLA
+572 VEMVVGLLA
-581 TLKAGGAYVPLD
+581 ILKAGGAYVPLD
-593 PDYPA
+593 PHYPQ
-598 ERLSYMI
+598 ERLAYMI
-605 EDSGIQLLLTQAHLL
+605 EDSRIGLLLTQHEWL
-620 ARLPVPDHVPTLRLD
+620 ATLPVAGIKTVCLD
-635 STVGAS
+635 QDADW
-641 LSRDLLNDQEIAR
+641 LDA
-654 QARSYSTQNLPS
+654 YSVDNPQVAQDP
-666 FTQPEHLAYVI
+666 QHLAYVI

-683 GKPKGAGNTHAAL
+683 GRPKGAGNTHAAL
-696 VNRLSWMQQ
+696 VNRLCWMQQ
-705 AYPLAVD
+705 AYALGAD

-722 FDVSVWEFFWPLLT
+722 FDVSVWEFFWPLMT
-736 GARLVVAQPGEHRE
+736 GARLVVAQPGEHQE

-755 ETLREQQITTVH
+755 ETIVRHHITTLH

-774 AFIHEVGVEQCSSL
+774 AFIHETAVERCRSL

-796 ALPIDAQQQV
+796 ALPVDAQQHV
-806 FAKLPNAE
+806 FAKLPDTE

-834 DEGANSVPIGLPIAN
+834 EEGAAGVPIGQPIAN
-849 LRTLVLDADLSPVAM
+849 LRTLVLDADLAPVAL

-883 RPALTAERFVPCPFN
+883 RPGLTGERFVPCPFN
-898 EGERLYRTGD
+898 PGQRLYRTGD
-908 LVRQR
+908 RVRQR
-913 VDGVIEYL
+913 VDGVLEYL

-943 LAEQPAVREAVVVVL
+943 LAEHSSVREAVVLVHE
-958 DGKQLVAY
+958 GKQLVAY
-966 VVLQDP
+966 VVLEEP
-972 ATTDDW
+972 SEAGEW
-978 QAALVS
+978 QAALIS
-984 QLQRGLPEYMVP
+984 HLQRGLPEYMVP
-996 SHWVSLER
+996 GHWMALER

-1016 TLPRPDLSTLQQGYV
+1016 ALPRPDLSVSQHAYV
-1031 APTNELEQRLAEIWK
+1031 APGNALEQRLAQIW
-1046 QVLGVAQVG
+1046 QAVLGVPQLG
-1055 VDDNFFALGGDSIIS
+1055 IDDNFFALGGDSIIS

-1078 QAGIA
+1078 QAGIS

-1093 TIRRLVRVAALS
+1093 TIRSLARVAELS
-1105 THTLIDQGLATGAVA
+1105 QQSLVEQGPATGAVA
-1120 LAPVQQWFFAQDM
+1120 LAPVQHWFFEQAM
-1133 PQRQHWNQ
+1133 PVRQHWNQ
-1141 SLLLHPRQP
+1141 SLLLQPRQ
-1150 IDPAQLEHA
+1150 AVAAGELEQA
-1159 LNTLLSHHDA
+1159 LVKLLSQHDA
-1169 LRLRFEQRDGQWQ
+1169 LRLRFEPRDGGWQ
-1182 QAYAELPIDSLLWL
+1182 QAYAEVSASSVLWH
-1196 RQATSIDELNT
+1196 RQAASTDELHG
-1207 LCEQTQLSLDLQT
+1207 LCEQAQRSLDLQN
-1220 GPLLRALLVEMPDHS
+1220 GPLLRALLVDMPDHS
-1235 QRLLLVVHHLVVDG
+1235 QRLLLVVHHLAVDG
-1249 VSWRVLLEDVQ
+1249 VSWRVLLEDLQ
-1260 QFYTQPAQTPQAK
+1260 QFYTRPDQAPQAK

-1281 ARLADEALARVDEL
+1281 ARLPEAALARVEQL
-1295 ALWQRQLAGASSD
+1295 SLWQAQLAGARSD
-1308 LPCDRP
+1308 LPCEHSD
-1314 GAGLQNRHGR
+1314 AALDNRHAR
-1324 TLALTL
+1324 KLELKL
-1330 DSELTRQLLHV
+1330 DAELTRQLLQV
-1341 APATYRTQVNDLLL
+1341 APAAYRTQVNDLLL
-1355 SALARVICRW
+1355 TALARVMCRW
-1365 SGQAS
+1365 SGHTS
-1370 SLIQL
+1370 TLIQL
-1375 EGHGREALFAE
+1375 EGHGREQLFDDI
-1386 LDLSR
+1386 DLSR
-1391 TVGWFTSLFPV
+1391 SVGWFTSLFPV
-1402 QLTPAADMGA
+1402 QLTPHSELGA

-1420 LRSVPDKGVGFGLLR
+1420 LRSVPEKGVGYGLLR
-1435 YLAGDEVGAQLA
+1435 YLAGEAVGAQLA
-1447 RLATPRITF
+1447 ALATPRITF
-1456 NYLGQFDRQFDEGAL
+1456 NYLGQFDRQFDEQAL
-1471 FVPAAESAGV
+1471 FAPATERAGA

-1512 EMFDDATVQALVDDY
+1512 GMFEDATVQALVDDY
-1527 RRELS
+1527 RDELTG
-1532 ALIAHC
+1532 LVAHC
-1538 VNCEQG
+1538 ASAGQG

-1550 FPLAQLTQAQLDNL
+1550 FPLANLTQAQLDNL

-1614 TAAWHAVTQ
+1614 TAAWHAVVQ

-1635 DDGQMLQIIHRDAAP
+1635 DEGQMLQIIHRDAAP
-1650 NVQVHDWTDRAE
+1650 QVQLHDWSERPQAEHEAAVQV
-1662 CEHESALQ
+1662 
-1670 ALLSEDR
+1670 LLAEDR
-1677 AQGFDL
+1677 ARGFDL

-1735 PAARYRDFIEWLQGQ
+1735 PAARYRDFIQWLQEQ
-1750 GEREALQAWTLEL
+1750 GEREALHAWTLEL

-1773 FDRAVRRQGGFS
+1773 FDRAVRRQGGVS

-1824 LQRYSGLDDVLFGVT
+1824 LQRYRGLDEVLFGVT
-1839 VAGRPINRPE
+1839 VAGRPISRPQ

-1862 LRLRLPRAG
+1862 LRMRLPQAG
-1871 HSVSVREWLQD
+1871 QNVTVRQWLQD
-1882 LFEHN
+1882 VFEHN

-1892 HEHLPLLK
+1892 HEHLPLLQ
-1900 IQACSALEKGQ
+1900 IQACSALEEKGQ
-1911 PIFDSLFV
+1911 SIFDSLFV

-1924 VESAVVSGAEQI
+1924 VESAVVSGAQQI

-1965 SYDQRFF
+1965 SYDKRFF
-1972 DEATVE
+1972 DQTTVE

-1988 LSIGEHAEGNVADLP
+1988 LAIGEQADGHFADLP
-2003 WLAATERDHVLQAG
+2003 VVDAAEREHLLQAG
-2017 NQTTRDYPLAQ
+2017 NQTAHDYPLAD
-2028 GYVRLFEAQV
+2028 GYVRLFEAQR
-2038 AAQPE
+2038 AARPD

-2049 LEQRWTYR
+2049 LDQRWTYSE
-2057 DLDRRANRL
+2057 LDARANRL
-2066 GHALLAAGVSS
+2066 AHGLIAAGVGV

-2083 LADRSLALLGM
+2083 LAERSLELLGM

-2110 QLPVQRLLDLL
+2110 QLPAQRLLDLL
-2121 QLGQVPMLVAS
+2121 QLGRVPALVAS
-2132 VACREQAYSLLAL
+2132 AACREQAERLLAQL
-2145 LNPQQRPQLLI
+2145 SVEQRPQLLVWEHI
-2156 WDEVQT
+2156 QS
-2162 AGYSSEQ
+2162 AGYTSEP

-2176 NSLAYVIFTSGSTG
+2176 NALAYVIFTSGSTG

-2201 MLNNQLSKKPY
+2201 MLNNQLSKQPY
-2212 LDLTPA
+2212 FGLGSA

-2241 LGAQVDIVPNAIAH
+2241 FGAQVDIVPNAIAH
-2255 DPAALLAHVDARGI
+2255 DPAALLNHVAARGI

-2276 SLIHSLLD
+2276 SLIQSLLD
-2284 EPTGSLAT
+2284 EPQGSLAQ

-2316 QIGLVNAYGPAECSD
+2316 HIGLVNAYGPAECSD

-2352 ATDNNRLYVLGG
+2352 ATDNNRLYVLDGG
-2364 DLQPVPMGVVGE
+2364 LQPVPSGVVGE

-2388 FSDPLRT
+2388 FGDPQRS
-2395 AAVFLPNPY
+2395 AAVFMPNPF
-2404 AEQPGERLY
+2404 AQQPGERLY

-2420 RRSDGQ
+2420 RRVDGQ

-2450 SRLRDLAG
+2450 SRLREFDG
-2458 VREAAVVVQDS
+2458 VREAAVVVQDG
-2469 PTGKALVACVVA
+2469 PTGKALVAFVVA
-2481 DDETQVWDQLRE
+2481 QDQAQAWAPLRE

-2504 DYMLPLQWL
+2504 EYMVPLQWL
-2513 QLDTLPLNANGKVD
+2513 LLPNLPLSANGKVD
-2527 RKALPQAQT
+2527 RKALPQAQAA
-2536 GDWQREMIAPHA
+2536 DWQREVIAPHA
-2548 GIETRIATIWQAVL
+2548 GIEARIAAIWQQVL
-2562 KLDAVSR
+2562 KVDAVGR

-2594 NIELPLSS
+2594 NIELALSS
-2602 LFESSVLS
+2602 LFETSVLS
-2610 DFAAR
+2610 EFAAR
-2615 CATPPPSVSQ
+2615 CAAQPHTVSLPALCPQ
-2625 PSLRPRVGDEPSVL
+2625 AQGAPKVL
-2639 SYAQQRQWILWQLD
+2639 SYAQQRQWIVWQLD
-2653 PDSAAY
+2653 PSSAAY
-2659 NIPAALRLKGALN
+2659 NIPAALRLTGTLN
-2672 REALLRSFNA
+2672 RDALLRSFND
-2682 LQSRHATLRT
+2682 LQARHETLRT

-2706 ASLPLAL
+2706 ADLPLAL
-2713 RELTL
+2713 RELSLT
-2718 DVADPLRVEAWVAEE
+2718 APTPATVESLVAEE

-2740 RNGPLLRLLLLKVA
+2740 RNGPLLRVLLLKVA
-2754 ADEHVLVL
+2754 PDEHVLVL

-2775 VMVDEFSALYL
+2775 VMVDDFNALYSAHVQGQAPSL
-2786 GHDLPPLAVSYA
+2786 PDLVVSYA
-2798 DYASWQRE
+2798 DYAAWQRDG
-2806 WLQAGEGE
+2806 LQGGEGE
-2814 RQLNAWREKLGSQ
+2814 RQLSAWRARLGT
-2827 HPPLELPSELTRPA
+2827 HHVPLQLPSELTRPA

-2856 ALADGLRQVAQQYNV
+2856 QLAAGLRQLAQQHNV
-2871 TLFMLLLASFQTLLH
+2871 TLFMLLLASFQSVLH
-2886 RYSGQSAINVGV
+2886 RYSGQSTINVGV
-2898 PNAGRGR
+2898 PNAGRGQI
-2905 LETEGLIGFFINTQV
+2905 ETEGLIGFFINTQV

-2933 LLQQVKRD
+2933 LLQQVKQT
-2941 ALWAQAH
+2941 ALWAHAH
-2948 QDLPFEQLVDALQPQ
+2948 QALPFEQLVQALQPE

-2970 LFQVLFNHQRQMG
+2970 LFQVLFNHQRQIG
-2983 DSVERALPGLSIER
+2983 QSVERSLPGLSVQR
-2997 MDWQQHTAQFDL
+2997 MNWQQQTAQFDL
-3009 ALDTEEQGDQL
+3009 ALDTEEQGELL
-3020 HASLTYACEVYDAA
+3020 HASLTYACEVYDGA

-3040 GHWLNLLQAVV
+3040 KHWQNLLRSVV
-3051 REPQQRIAQLPLLNS
+3051 REPQQRIAELTLLDG
-3066 AEQQALIAQWNPQVQ
+3066 AEQQALLEQWNPQVRIE
-3081 VQPVA
+3081 PVA
-3086 PTLHQLFEAQVALH
+3086 PNLHQLFEAQVVVQ
-3100 PQALALRCGDDS
+3100 PQAVALRCGDEW
-3112 LSYGELNAQANR
+3112 LSYADLNAQANR
-3124 LAHKLRELKV
+3124 LAHKLRQLGV

-3139 VGIATER
+3139 VAIATER
-3146 ALALVVGV
+3146 DMSLVIGV

-3166 LDPQYPAERLSYMIE
+3166 LDPQYPADRLSYMIE

-3201 VGVQAL
+3201 VGVQTL
-3207 CLEHVALD
+3207 CLDHLTLD
-3215 AFSADNVPNLAQP
+3215 GFSEQNLTTLTCA
-3228 DNLAYVIFT
+3228 DNLAYVIYT

-3245 GALLTHANV
+3245 GALLTHGNV
-3254 TRLLSATADEFGFG
+3254 TRLLSATASTFDFG
-3268 PSDVWTLFH
+3268 PNDVWTLFH
-3277 SCAFDFSVWELYG
+3277 SYAFDFSVWELFG
-3290 ALCTGGRLVIVPYFI
+3290 ALCTGARLVIVPYFI
-3305 SREPHAFHQLL
+3305 SREPQAFHQLL

-3328 TAFRQLLP
+3328 TAFRQLMP
-3336 IACNSPQTLALRW
+3336 IACDSPQALALRW

-3359 ASLRPWYERFGNDQ
+3359 PSLRPWYERFGNQ
-3373 TTLVNM
+3373 HTTLVNM

-3393 LSPLDLDAK
+3393 LSPQDLDAN

-3410 VNDLSWYLLDSQLQP
+3410 LSDLSWYLLDSQLQP
-3425 VMPGCAGELYI
+3425 VAPGCAGELYI

-3459 PFASGARLYRSG
+3459 PFAAGERLYRSG

-3495 GFRIELGEIETCLKQ
+3495 GFRIELGEIQACLTQ
-3510 QLGVSDAVLSVHQ
+3510 QIGVADAVLDVHQ
-3523 GQLCAYVVA
+3523 SANGPQLCAYVVA
-3532 DETPADAR
+3532 DQAPTDPL
-3540 LWREQLRTALKV
+3540 LWREQLRAALAV

-3566 DALPLTSN
+3566 EALPLTGN
-3574 GKLDRKALPLPAT
+3574 GKLDRKALPPPDVQAW
-3587 DLYQRPYSAPVGALE
+3587 QRPYSAPVGELQ
-3602 TRLAAIWAQVLEVE
+3602 TRLAAIWASVLEVE
-3616 RVGRHDNF
+3616 RVGQHDNF
-3624 FELGGHSLLAAQAS
+3624 FELGGHSLLAAQVN
-3638 ARVELELGLDVALR
+3638 ARVELELGVELALR
-3652 ALFEAADLQAY
+3652 ALFEAPDLQAY
-3663 AALAQAQTPADNDV
+3663 AELAQAQTPADNDG
-3677 RLSALES
+3677 RLSVLES

>member
-9 LARRFIELPLQ
+9 LARRFIELPLE

-37 QFPIP
+37 QFQIP
-42 ADVPQADR
+42 ADVPEADR

-77 AVRLTGTLN
+77 AVSLTGALEL
-86 IDALQQAFTH
+86 DALEQAFAY

-101 ETLRTVF
+101 HTLRTVF
-108 RQNADD
+108 RHNADD
-114 SLEHVGHAAPLTVE
+114 TLEQVECEAPITVE
-128 QVDFTL
+128 HMDFTL
-134 LPALDHDQAV
+134 LPALEREQAL
-144 AAEAQQ
+144 ATQAQQ
-150 QSLQPFD
+150 ESLQPFD

-168 LKLGTTEHVLLL
+168 LKLAADEHVLLL

-203 DAFERNQ
+203 DAFERKEL
-210 QPQLPALAIQYS
+210 PQLAPLAIQYS

-235 ERERQLHY
+235 EQARQLAY
-243 WQAKLGDEHPVMA
+243 WQATLGDEHPVMT
-256 LPTDYPRPAMPSYR
+256 LPTDHPRPAVPSYR
-270 GTRHEFAV
+270 GTRHEFAL
-278 APQLVEQLR
+278 APALVEQLR
-287 SLAQRHNVTL
+287 ALAQQHQVTL
-297 FMLLLGAFNI
+297 FMLLLGAFNL

-338 FVNTQVLRTQLTAQT
+338 FVNTQVLRTQLTADT
-353 SVAELLEAIK
+353 TVAELLSAVK

-403 PNVAD
+403 PQVAD
-408 IEAVKTASGLQLG
+408 IEAIKTASGLTLG

-436 DTYEKSGRLHAA
+436 DTYEKSGRLYAA

-454 LFDGATITRMAR
+454 LFDGSTISRMAR
-466 HWNNLLR
+466 HWCNLLR
-473 ALVDNPERR
+473 ALVDNPEGRVAD
-482 IGELPMLDASEVQT
+482 LPMLDPGEVQT

-503 THAEYP
+503 THVQYP
-509 THTCLQQLIEA
+509 IHTSLHVLIEA
-520 QVERTPNAMAVV
+520 QVERTPDATALV
-532 FGAQSMTY
+532 FGAQALTY
-540 GQLNAH
+540 AQLNAR
-546 ANQLAHRLREQGVG
+546 ANQLAHELRERGVG
-560 PDVLVGIAAERS
+560 PDVLVGIAVERS
-572 LEMVLGLLA
+572 VEMVIGLLA
-581 TLKAGGAYVPLD
+581 ILKAGGAYVPLD
-593 PDYPA
+593 PEYPG

-605 EDSGIQLLLTQAHLL
+605 DDSAIQLLLTQKHLQ
-620 ARLPVPDHVPTLRLD
+620 AALPQHIPVMCLD
-635 STVGAS
+635 S
-641 LSRDLLNDQEIAR
+641 LNDQQIAR
-654 QARSYSTQNLPS
+654 QARAYSTENLVDL
-666 FTQPEHLAYVI
+666 TQPQNLAYVI

-705 AYPLAVD
+705 AYRLTAD

-722 FDVSVWEFFWPLLT
+722 FDVSVWEFFWPLMT

-755 ETLREQQITTVH
+755 QTIGQQQISTVH

-774 AFIHEVGVEQCSSL
+774 AFIHEVGVEQCTSL

-796 ALPIDAQQQV
+796 ALPVDAQQHV
-806 FAKLPNAE
+806 FSKLPDAE

-823 AAIDVTHWTCV
+823 AAIDVTHWTCI
-834 DEGANSVPIGLPIAN
+834 DEGAASVPIGLPIAN
-849 LRTLVLDADLSPVAM
+849 LRTLVLNANLSPVAL
-864 GVAGELYLGGV
+864 GVAGELYLGGA
-875 GLARSYHR
+875 GLARNYHR
-883 RPALTAERFVPCPFN
+883 RAALTAERFVPCPFN
-898 EGERLYRTGD
+898 AGERLYRTGD

-943 LAEQPAVREAVVVVL
+943 LAELPAVREAVVQVL
-958 DGKQLVAY
+958 DGRLLVAY
-966 VVLQDP
+966 VVLQSPP
-972 ATTDDW
+972 ANAAW
-978 QAALVS
+978 QAALAS
-984 QLQRGLPEYMVP
+984 QLQLGLPDYMVP
-996 SHWVSLER
+996 SHWVSLEC
-1004 LPLSPNGKLERK
+1004 LPLSANGKLDRK
-1016 TLPRPDLSTLQQGYV
+1016 ALPRPDISAVQPGYV
-1031 APTNELEQRLAEIWK
+1031 APASELEQRLAEIWQ
-1046 QVLGVAQVG
+1046 QVLGVPQVG
-1055 VDDNFFALGGDSIIS
+1055 VDDNFFTLGGDSIIS

-1083 FSPRDLFQHQ
+1083 FSPRDVFQHQ
-1093 TIRRLVRVAALS
+1093 TLRSLARVAALS
-1105 THTLIDQGLATGAVA
+1105 GQNLVDQGLASGGVA
-1120 LAPVQQWFFAQDM
+1120 LAPVQQWFFSQDM

-1150 IDPAQLEHA
+1150 VDAGLLERA
-1159 LNTLLSHHDA
+1159 LSALVSHHDA
-1169 LRLRFEQRDGQWQ
+1169 LRMRFVQQSGQWQ
-1182 QAYAELPIDSLLWL
+1182 QAYAELPSEPLLWQ
-1196 RQATSIDELNT
+1196 RHGASIDELHT
-1207 LCEQTQLSLDLQT
+1207 LCEQTQCSLDLHN
-1220 GPLLRALLVEMPDHS
+1220 GPLLRALLVDMADHS
-1235 QRLLLVVHHLVVDG
+1235 QRLLLVIHHLVVDG
-1249 VSWRVLLEDVQ
+1249 VSWRVLLEDLQ
-1260 QFYTQPAQTPQAK
+1260 QFYTQPEQAPPAK
-1273 TSAYQAWT
+1273 TSTYQAWT
-1281 ARLADEALARVDEL
+1281 ARLVDEAQARLGEL
-1295 ALWQRQLAGASSD
+1295 ALWQRQLAGASGE

-1314 GAGLQNRHGR
+1314 DAGLQNRHAR
-1324 TLALTL
+1324 TLSLTL
-1330 DSELTRQLLHV
+1330 DAELTRQLLQV

-1365 SGQAS
+1365 SGQPS
-1370 SLIQL
+1370 CLIQL
-1375 EGHGREALFAE
+1375 EGHGREDLFAD

-1391 TVGWFTSLFPV
+1391 TVGWFTSLFAV
-1402 QLTPAADMGA
+1402 QLTPCAGPGE

-1420 LRSVPDKGVGFGLLR
+1420 LRSVPDKGVGYGLLR
-1435 YLAGDEVGAQLA
+1435 YLAGEAVAEQLA
-1447 RLATPRITF
+1447 SLATPRITF
-1456 NYLGQFDRQFDEGAL
+1456 NYLGQFDRQFDDTAM
-1471 FVPAAESAGV
+1471 FAPATESAGL

-1500 GGELSL
+1500 GSELNL

-1512 EMFDDATVQALVDDY
+1512 EMFDDATVQVLVDDY
-1527 RRELS
+1527 RGELT
-1532 ALIAHC
+1532 ALISHC
-1538 VNCEQG
+1538 VNSERG

-1550 FPLAQLTQAQLDNL
+1550 FPLAQLTQAQLDAL
-1564 NVPASAIED
+1564 KVPASAIED

-1614 TAAWHAVTQ
+1614 SAAWHAVVK

-1635 DDGQMLQIIHRDAAP
+1635 EDGQMLQIIHRDAAP
-1650 NVQVHDWTDRAE
+1650 SVQVHDWTDRPE
-1662 CEHESALQ
+1662 PEHEAALQ
-1670 ALLSEDR
+1670 ALLAEER

-1691 RLIRRSAGH
+1691 RLIRRRPGH

-1735 PAARYRDFIEWLQGQ
+1735 PAARYRDFIEWLQAQ
-1750 GEREALQAWTLEL
+1750 GEGEALRAWTAEL

-1785 QIGDCYADL
+1785 EVGDCYADL
-1794 DVSQGRALRE
+1794 EVNQGRALRE
-1804 LAQRFQLTVNTLTQ
+1804 LAQRYQVTVNTLTQ

-1839 VAGRPINRPE
+1839 VAGRPVNRPE

-1862 LRLRLPRAG
+1862 LRMRLPKAG
-1871 HSVSVREWLQD
+1871 PTVSVREWLQA
-1882 LFEHN
+1882 LFAHN

-1892 HEHLPLLK
+1892 HEHLPLLS
-1900 IQACSALEKGQ
+1900 IQACSALDKGQ

-1924 VESAVVSGAEQI
+1924 VESAVVSGAQQI

-1947 NYPMT
+1947 NYPIT

-1965 SYDQRFF
+1965 SYDKRFF

-1988 LSIGEHAEGNVADLP
+1988 LAIGEHAEGNVADLP
-2003 WLAATERDHVLQAG
+2003 RLEAGEREQLLHVG
-2017 NQTTRDYPLAQ
+2017 NQTARDYPLAQ
-2028 GYVRLFEAQV
+2028 GYVRLFEAQL
-2038 AAQPE
+2038 AAHPE

-2057 DLDRRANRL
+2057 DLDQHANRL
-2066 GHALLAAGVSS
+2066 GHGLLAAGVSI

-2083 LADRSLALLGM
+2083 LAERSLELLGM

-2110 QLPVQRLLDLL
+2110 QLPGQRLLDLL
-2121 QLGQVPMLVAS
+2121 QLGQVPVLVAS
-2132 VACREQAYSLLAL
+2132 AGCRELAINIL
-2145 LNPQQRPQLLI
+2145 AQLDPSQRPQLLV
-2156 WDEVQT
+2156 WDDVQM
-2162 AGYSSEQ
+2162 AGHASDQ

-2176 NSLAYVIFTSGSTG
+2176 NNLAYVIFTSGSTG

-2201 MLNNQLSKKPY
+2201 MLNNQLSKQPY
-2212 LDLTPA
+2212 LDLTCA

-2255 DPAALLAHVDARGI
+2255 DPAALLAHVAVRGI

-2276 SLIHSLLD
+2276 SLIQSLLD
-2284 EPTGSLAT
+2284 EPQGSLAK
-2292 LRWML
+2292 LRWLL

-2316 QIGLVNAYGPAECSD
+2316 QVGLVNAYGPAECSD

-2338 DAASAEGA
+2338 DAASAQGT

-2352 ATDNNRLYVLGG
+2352 ATDNNRLYVLNG
-2364 DLQPVPMGVVGE
+2364 DLQPVPNGVVGE

-2388 FSDPLRT
+2388 FSDPLRS

-2404 AEQPGERLY
+2404 ALQAGERLY

-2426 LEYVGRI
+2426 LEYVGRS
-2433 DQQVKVR
+2433 DHQVKVR

-2450 SRLRDLAG
+2450 SRLHELAG
-2458 VREAAVVVQDS
+2458 VRDAAVVVQDTS
-2469 PTGKALVACVVA
+2469 TGKALVAFVVA
-2481 DDETQVWDQLRE
+2481 QDEAPGWSELRAT
-2493 QLKAGLKAQLP
+2493 LKAGLKAQLP
-2504 DYMLPLQWL
+2504 EYMVPLHWVQL
-2513 QLDTLPLNANGKVD
+2513 QGLPLNANGKVD
-2527 RKALPQAQT
+2527 RKALPKAEA
-2536 GDWQREMIAPHA
+2536 GDCQREVIAPHA
-2548 GIETRIATIWQAVL
+2548 GIETRVAAIWQGVL
-2562 KLDAVSR
+2562 SLETVGRA
-2569 DDNFFELGGHS
+2569 DNFFELGGHS

-2594 NIELPLSS
+2594 NIELALSS
-2602 LFESSVLS
+2602 LFEHSVLS
-2610 DFAAR
+2610 DFAAH
-2615 CATPPPSVSQ
+2615 CAAQPANVILPPLRAQAADQ
-2625 PSLRPRVGDEPSVL
+2625 PRVL
-2639 SYAQQRQWILWQLD
+2639 SYAQQRQWIVWQLE
-2653 PDSAAY
+2653 PHSAAY
-2659 NIPAALRLKGALN
+2659 NIPAALRLKGSLD
-2672 REALLRSFNA
+2672 REALLRSFND
-2682 LQSRHATLRT
+2682 LQARHQTLRT
-2692 TFTQDGEQARGVLH
+2692 TFVQDGDQARGVLH
-2706 ASLPLAL
+2706 PHLPLAL

-2718 DVADPLRVEAWVAEE
+2718 DLPSPEQIDARVTEE
-2733 MRQPFDL
+2733 IRQPFDL
-2740 RNGPLLRLLLLKVA
+2740 RNGPLLRVLLLNVT

-2775 VMVDEFSALYL
+2775 VMVEEFSALYV
-2786 GHDLPPLAVSYA
+2786 GHVQGKPANLPPLPISYA
-2798 DYASWQRE
+2798 DYAAWQRDG
-2806 WLQAGEGE
+2806 LQAGEGE
-2814 RQLNAWREKLGSQ
+2814 RQLNAWRDKLGSE
-2827 HPPLELPSELTRPA
+2827 HAPLELPSERVRPA
-2841 IRSERGARLELAIEP
+2841 IRSERGARLELTIDP
-2856 ALADGLRQVAQQYNV
+2856 ALASALRASAQQQGV

-2886 RYSGQSAINVGV
+2886 RYSGQPAINVGV

-2920 LRAEI
+2920 LRAQI

-2948 QDLPFEQLVDALQPQ
+2948 QDLPFEQLVEALQPQ

-2970 LFQVLFNHQRQMG
+2970 LFQVLFNHQRQIG
-2983 DSVERALPGLSIER
+2983 ESVERRLPGLSVER
-2997 MDWQQHTAQFDL
+2997 MGWQQHTAQFDL
-3009 ALDTEEQGDQL
+3009 ALDTEEQGEHL
-3020 HASLTYACEVYDAA
+3020 HASLTYACDVYDSA
-3034 TIERLA
+3034 TMQRLA
-3040 GHWLNLLQAVV
+3040 GHWLNLLRAVV
-3051 REPQQRIAQLPLLNS
+3051 AEPHQRIAELPLLTPI
-3066 AEQQALIAQWNPQVQ
+3066 EHQALLQHWNPHVE
-3081 VQPVA
+3081 VQPA
-3086 PTLHQLFEAQVALH
+3086 RLTLHQLFEV
-3100 PQALALRCGDDS
+3100 QAASQPHAVALRCGTDQ
-3112 LSYGELNAQANR
+3112 LTYGQLNAQANR
-3124 LAHKLRELKV
+3124 LAHKLREMNV

-3146 ALALVVGV
+3146 GLALVVAV
-3154 LAILKAGGAYVP
+3154 LAVLKAGGAYVP
-3166 LDPQYPAERLSYMIE
+3166 LDPHYPAERLNYLIE
-3181 DSGIQL
+3181 DSAIRL
-3187 LLTQEHL
+3187 LLTQQHL
-3194 LENLPPR
+3194 LEQLPAR

-3207 CLEHVALD
+3207 CLDNLPGDAL
-3215 AFSADNVPNLAQP
+3215 SADNLSHLTQP
-3228 DNLAYVIFT
+3228 DNLAYVIYT

-3254 TRLLSATADEFGFG
+3254 SRLLSATAAEFGFG
-3268 PSDVWTLFH
+3268 PSDVWTLLH
-3277 SCAFDFSVWELYG
+3277 SYAFDFSVWEIFG
-3290 ALCTGGRLVIVPYFI
+3290 ALCTGGCLVIVPYYI
-3305 SREPHAFHQLL
+3305 SREPKAFHQLL

-3328 TAFRQLLP
+3328 TAFRQWLP
-3336 IACNSPQTLALRW
+3336 IACNSPQSLALRW

-3359 ASLRPWYERFGNDQ
+3359 TSLHPWYERFGDSQ

-3393 LSPLDLDAK
+3393 LSPADLQGR
-3402 VQSPIGRP
+3402 VLSPIGRP
-3410 VNDLSWYLLDSQLQP
+3410 ISDLSWYLLDSQLQP
-3425 VMPGCAGELYI
+3425 VAPGCAGELYI

-3459 PFASGARLYRSG
+3459 PFEAGARLYRSG
-3471 DLARQRADGNIDYLG
+3471 DLARQRADGNIEYLG

-3495 GFRIELGEIETCLKQ
+3495 GLRIELGEIETCLKQ
-3510 QLGVSDAVLSVHQ
+3510 QVNVRDAVLSLHQ

-3532 DETPADAR
+3532 DETPAEPLA
-3540 LWREQLRTALKV
+3540 WREQLRAALKAE
-3552 DLPDYMVPSHWLLL
+3552 LPDYMVPSYWLLL
-3566 DALPLTSN
+3566 EALPLTGN
-3574 GKLDRKALPLPAT
+3574 GKLDRRALPLP
-3587 DLYQRPYSAPVGALE
+3587 DSEQWQRPYRAPEGELE
-3602 TRLAAIWAQVLEVE
+3602 TRLASIWAQVLGVE

-3624 FELGGHSLLAAQAS
+3624 FELGGHSLLAAQAN
-3638 ARVELELGLDVALR
+3638 ARVELELGIEVALR

-3663 AALAQAQTPADNDV
+3663 AALAQAHTPADNDV